1 MVMDENQGVDEQ
13 QQNKTK
19 QSQSRE
25 ETRDGE

>member
-1 MVMDENQGVDEQ
+1 MDENQGLDEQ

-25 ETRDGE
+25 ETRDDE